1 MAVVKA
7 YQGVNLLAPDLNWYI
22 RNGYDA
28 LFADNI
34 FLPIDGKVYED
45 AAYVEGRDGTQN
57 RLLLAGGSGV
67 VTDQYGNITGGTV
80 QFMGEA
86 DLSTGLDIW
95 TVKDIA
101 ISAAAFDRAAVTSSN
116 SDDIQL
122 MSVALSGNDEFYL
135 SSQSDAARGFGG
147 HDLAFLG
154 GGNDTFYGDD
164 GADFLFGEAGNDYL
178 NGGLDGDQLKGG
190 TGNDRID
197 GGAGADRAYFT
208 DPMNATVNLGLTTAQ
223 NTGHGIDTILNI
235 EHVTTGSGHDRLTGN
250 SLANSLVSG
259 AGNDVLDG
267 AGGNDTLTGD
277 AGSDTLTGG
286 TGNDRIDGGAGSDRA
301 SFTGSAAATVNL
313 SLATAQNTG
322 HGVDTI
328 LNVEH
333 VTSGTGNDRLTGNA
347 LANNFVSG
355 AGNDVLNGAA
365 GNDTLAGGAGSDTLT
380 GGSGSDSFVFNAA
393 LGSGNVDRITDFNAV
408 ADTVRLEN
416 AIFARLAEGTL
427 SASAFT
433 SNTSG
438 NAADASDRIIYESDT
453 GRLYYDS
460 DGTGAAAKV
469 HFATLAT
476 GLTLTSADFFV
487 F

>member
-7 YQGVNLLAPDLNWYI
+7 YQSVNLIAPDLNWYD
-22 RNGYDA
+22 RNFYDA
-28 LFADNI
+28 LFEDNT
-34 FLPIDGKVYED
+34 FSPIDGKVYQD
-45 AAYVEGRDGTQN
+45 IGIVEGWDGTQN
-57 RLLLAGGSGV
+57 RLLFVGGDGAAM
-67 VTDQYGNITGGTV
+67 DQYGNITGGTV
-80 QFMGEA
+80 RFLGEA
-86 DLSTGLDIW
+86 DLSTGKVW
-95 TVKDIA
+95 TAQGIA
-101 ISAAAFDRAAVTSSN
+101 VSAAALDRAATTSTN

-135 SSQSDAARGFGG
+135 SNQSDAARGYGG

-164 GADFLFGEAGNDYL
+164 GVDLIFGESGNDYL
-178 NGGLDGDQLKGG
+178 NGGLDSDLLTGG

-208 DPMNATVNLGLTTAQ
+208 DPMNATVNLGLTAAQ

-235 EHVTTGSGHDRLTGN
+235 EHVTTGSGNDRLTGN
-250 SLANSLVSG
+250 SLGNSLVSG
-259 AGNDVLDG
+259 AGNDVLNG
-267 AGGNDTLTGD
+267 ASGNDTLAGD

-286 TGNDRIDGGAGSDRA
+286 TGNDRIDGGSGSDRA
-301 SFTGSAAATVNL
+301 SFTGTVNTTVNL
-313 SLATAQNTG
+313 GLTTAQNTG
-322 HGVDTI
+322 HGIDTI

-333 VTSGTGNDRLTGNA
+333 ISSGSGHDRLTGNS
-347 LANNFVSG
+347 LANTFVSG

-365 GNDTLAGGAGSDTLT
+365 GNDTLSGGAGSDTLT
-380 GGSGSDSFVFNAA
+380 GGSGSDSFIFNTA

-408 ADTVRLEN
+408 ADTIQLEN

-427 SASAFT
+427 SASAFA
-433 SNTSG
+433 SNTTG

-476 GLTLTSADFFV
+476 GLTLTSSDFFV